1 MKNCPVC
8 NTINSSS
15 SSVQCQTCRWP
26 LKFVDQDF
34 RDAKVKQVTLNWAKS
49 LYGQLMELM
58 QDPSVRSN
66 TSTHNRNNV
75 QLLEPDQDIDE
86 LRSELKILTD
96 KMNVV
101 AGDRDV
107 NAQKISQLSSRIDEL
122 GRLIQSQQSSFA
134 TFNAFIEQ
142 QKAENQK
149 LNSQCQATVQ
159 AFDSR
164 DKLIQEQQ
172 KKISRIDTIERIL
185 KNPRTSSSAS
195 IDEPR
200 TERLRPVTNSSN
212 LSFSSEEIDL
222 ISEYN
227 QSIDDISSSL
237 SEVGNNVSIESE
249 AFARLWDGDD
259 SNLTFKSDRK
269 GNYLIVRRGGYSYL
283 VPNKQRKIISQIYTT
298 TKALYN
304 CEGYNEQYQ
313 KFELIKP
320 ALVAEDAIDRWR
332 LTQKGV
338 LEFT

>member
-1 MKNCPVC
+1 MKTCPVC
-8 NTINSSS
+8 NTSSDS
-15 SSVQCQTCRWP
+15 SLQCPTCRWP
-26 LKFVDQDF
+26 LKFVDQEF
-34 RDAKVKQVTLNWAKS
+34 RDPKVKQVTLNWAKS
-49 LYGQLMELM
+49 LYGQLMELIP
-58 QDPSVRSN
+58 DASVRSN
-66 TSTHNRNNV
+66 PAPHNRNNV
-75 QLLEPDQDIDE
+75 QLLEPDREIDE
-86 LRSELKILTD
+86 LKSELRTLTNGL
-96 KMNVV
+96 KLV
-101 AGDRDV
+101 AGDRDI
-107 NAQKISQLSSRIDEL
+107 NTQKISQLSSRVDEL
-122 GRLIQSQQSSFA
+122 GRLFQSQQASFTA
-134 TFNAFIEQ
+134 FNAFIEQ
-142 QKAENQK
+142 QKTENYR
-149 LNSQCQATVQ
+149 LNSQYQATVQ

-172 KKISRIDTIERIL
+172 KKIDRIDTIERIL
-185 KNPRTSSSAS
+185 KNPHTSVSAS
-195 IDEPR
+195 INAPGKES
-200 TERLRPVTNSSN
+200 LGAVVNGSA

-227 QSIDDISSSL
+227 RSLDDISSSL
-237 SEVGNNVSIESE
+237 SEVGTNVSIESE

-269 GNYLIVRRGGYSYL
+269 GNYLILRRGGYSYL

-320 ALVAEDAIDRWR
+320 AIVAEDSIDRWR